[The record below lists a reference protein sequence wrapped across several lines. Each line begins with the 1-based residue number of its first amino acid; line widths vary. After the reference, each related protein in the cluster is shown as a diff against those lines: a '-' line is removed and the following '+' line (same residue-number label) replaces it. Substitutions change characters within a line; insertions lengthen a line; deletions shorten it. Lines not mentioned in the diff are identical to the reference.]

1 MAIKKQTALL
11 LKTPPTNE
19 ELNKKLRNA
28 IATID
33 RKLKKLGAFMPG
45 EIVYKV
51 SNPGAFKYNE
61 LDSNTVNIQNCTQLA
76 YLIKAHAM
84 LTGLSREYKASVEK
98 IGIAYIEPIWCT
110 FPLEDWL
117 HDLEIRIRIVGNQTT
132 INELYKAREELYGF
146 LSNEDKLFNTLSK
159 LKDIL

>member
-1 MAIKKQTALL
+1 MVIKKQTALL
-11 LKTPPTNE
+11 SKTPPTNE

-45 EIVYKV
+45 ETVYKV
-51 SNPGAFKYNE
+51 GNPGAFKYNE
-61 LDSNTVNIQNCTQLA
+61 LDSNTVNIQNCSQLA

-98 IGIAYIEPIWCT
+98 IGIAYIEPTWCT

-146 LSNEDKLFNTLSK
+146 LSNEDKLFNTLNK

>member
-45 EIVYKV
+45 ESVYKV

-61 LDSNTVNIQNCTQLA
+61 LDSNTVNIQNCAQLT

-84 LTGLSREYKASVEK
+84 LTGLNREYKASVEK
-98 IGIAYIEPIWCT
+98 IGIDYIVPLWCT
-110 FPLEDWL
+110 FALEDWL

-132 INELYKAREELYGF
+132 INELYKAREELYEF
-146 LSNEDKLFNTLSK
+146 LSNKDKLFNTLSK

>member
-45 EIVYKV
+45 ESVYKV
-51 SNPGAFKYNE
+51 SSPGAFKYNE
-61 LDSNTVNIQNCTQLA
+61 LDSNTVNIQNCAQLT

-84 LTGLSREYKASVEK
+84 LTGLNREYKASVEK
-98 IGIAYIEPIWCT
+98 IGIDYIVPLWCT
-110 FPLEDWL
+110 FALEDWL

>member
-11 LKTPPTNE
+11 IKTPPTNE

-33 RKLKKLGAFMPG
+33 RKLKKLGVFMPG
-45 EIVYKV
+45 ESVYKV

-61 LDSNTVNIQNCTQLA
+61 LDSNSVNIQNCAQLA
-76 YLIKAHAM
+76 YLVKAHAM
-84 LTGLSREYKASVEK
+84 LTGLNREYKASVEK
-98 IGIAYIEPIWCT
+98 IGIDYIVPLWCT

>member
-1 MAIKKQTALL
+1 MVAKKQIALL

-45 EIVYKV
+45 ESVYKV

-61 LDSNTVNIQNCTQLA
+61 LDSNTVNIQNCLSLT

-84 LTGLSREYKASVEK
+84 LTGLNREYKTSVEK
-98 IGIAYIEPIWCT
+98 IGIDYIAPFWCT

-146 LSNEDKLFNTLSK
+146 LSNEDKLFNTLTK

>member
-1 MAIKKQTALL
+1 MAIKKQTSLL
-11 LKTPPTNE
+11 STPLPTNE
-19 ELNKKLRNA
+19 ELNKKLKNA

-33 RKLKKLGAFMPG
+33 RKLKKLGALKPG
-45 EIVYKV
+45 EIAYKV

-61 LDSNTVNIQNCTQLA
+61 LDSNTVNTQNCSQLP
-76 YLIKAHAM
+76 YLIKSHAM
-84 LTGLSREYKASVEK
+84 LTGLNREYKASVEK
-98 IGIAYIEPIWCT
+98 IGIDYIVPTWCN

-117 HDLEIRIRIVGNQTT
+117 HDLEIKIRIVGNQTT

>member
-61 LDSNTVNIQNCTQLA
+61 LDSNTVNIQNCAQLT
-76 YLIKAHAM
+76 YLVKAHAM
-84 LTGLSREYKASVEK
+84 LTGLNREYKASVEK
-98 IGIAYIEPIWCT
+98 IGIDYIAPLWCT

-132 INELYKAREELYGF
+132 ITELYKARQELYGF

>member
-45 EIVYKV
+45 ESVYKV

-61 LDSNTVNIQNCTQLA
+61 LDSNTVNIQNCSQLT

-84 LTGLSREYKASVEK
+84 LTGLNREYKSSVEK
-98 IGIAYIEPIWCT
+98 IGIDYIVPLWCT

>member
-1 MAIKKQTALL
+1 MATKKQTALL

-45 EIVYKV
+45 ESVYKV

-61 LDSNTVNIQNCTQLA
+61 LDSNTVNIQNCAQLS

-98 IGIAYIEPIWCT
+98 IGIAYIEPLWCT

>member
-1 MAIKKQTALL
+1 MVAKKQIALL

-45 EIVYKV
+45 ESVYKV

-61 LDSNTVNIQNCTQLA
+61 LDSNTVNIQNCLSLT

-84 LTGLSREYKASVEK
+84 LTGLNREYKASVEK
-98 IGIAYIEPIWCT
+98 IGIDYIVPLWCT

-146 LSNEDKLFNTLSK
+146 LSNEDKLFNTLTK